1 MQQNILNCFLYKF
14 LFMIDIINV
23 FFYFQWIMPNYAT
36 MPATHDIRQPGA
48 SLPKTKDSSGGKTKD
63 TYVEEP

>member
-1 MQQNILNCFLYKF
+1 
-14 LFMIDIINV
+14 
-23 FFYFQWIMPNYAT
+23 MPNYAT